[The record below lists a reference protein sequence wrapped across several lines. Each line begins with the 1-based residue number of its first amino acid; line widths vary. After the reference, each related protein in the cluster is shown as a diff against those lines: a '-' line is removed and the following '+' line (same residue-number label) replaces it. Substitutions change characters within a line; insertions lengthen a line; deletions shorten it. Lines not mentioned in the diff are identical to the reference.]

1 MVSYI
6 HNDVYGLIRGGL
18 IVTDNAGN
26 VISEIESEP
35 EVVPDF
41 DPPDGPVLASNPDY
55 KKGAIW
61 RATPNFSSRPASASG
76 KVKMVIIH
84 SCEGAY
90 AGCWGWLVQ
99 KKAGVSAHYVV
110 KEDGSEIS
118 QLVQE
123 AKKAWHIA
131 ATYKCALNG
140 KQECSLE
147 GSSGNNFTVGIE
159 HAGFATQNA
168 WNPNLIDASAKLVC
182 DLSKRNGVPR
192 DKYHIVGH
200 GQL

>member
-123 AKKAWHIA
+123 AKKA
-131 ATYKCALNG
+131 
-140 KQECSLE
+140 
-147 GSSGNNFTVGIE
+147 
-159 HAGFATQNA
+159 
-168 WNPNLIDASAKLVC
+168 SAKLVC
-182 DLSKRNGVPR
+182 DISKRNGVPR